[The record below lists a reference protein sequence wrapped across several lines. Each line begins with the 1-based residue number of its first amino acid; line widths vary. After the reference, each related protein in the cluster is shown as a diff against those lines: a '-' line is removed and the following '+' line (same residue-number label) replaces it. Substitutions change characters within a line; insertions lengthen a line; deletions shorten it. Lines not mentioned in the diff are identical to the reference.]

1 MPDSGRAGGSPRR
14 RRRRGDMGLLFSAL
28 RGLFG
33 NKDVRILILGLDN
46 AGKTTIL
53 NKLQFPDE
61 AVSPTVPSQH
71 PPPMALPVRN
81 PYVAPCNSFQSL
93 FLSSAC

>member
-1 MPDSGRAGGSPRR
+1 
-14 RRRRGDMGLLFSAL
+14 MGLLFSAL

-33 NKDVRILILGLDN
+33 FNKDVRILILGLDN

-61 AVSPTVPSQH
+61 AVSPTVPSEVPALH
-71 PPPMALPVRN
+71 SLVPVLPPARCWSPPRLSEGPSRVPAPHWMVLT
-81 PYVAPCNSFQSL
+81 PYH
-93 FLSSAC
+93 